1 MKIYTKTGDQGTTS
15 LVGGGTGVQDRRTGG
30 GLRLGG
36 RIDRFRCPAY
46 GPFAGRCGVGA
57 PCLGARTHCLPVDD
71 CCCYAGCG
79 RRRSGQG
86 ERNRRRGCEVSR
98 RGDRPYAGFR
108 EADYQVHYSGRTS
121 CRFAVSCLPHG
132 LPSSRTG
139 GASGRCE
146 VWRRTGGTDV
156 PQPAVGLFLSAGPH
170 ADRIFQRGG
179 NPVDSVR
186 DFIGFF
192 GISYDLPRSF
202 FFVCRKDP
210 TRPMRLKCR

>member
-15 LVGGGTGVQDRRTGG
+15 LVGGERVFKTDERVE
-30 GLRLGG
+30 
-36 RIDRFRCPAY
+36 AY
-46 GPFAGRCGVGA
+46 GSVDELTAFVALLTDHLRGDVGLEPRVWELA
-57 PCLGARTHCLPVDD
+57 RIASQLMTVAATLAVGEGGADKVKGID
-71 CCCYAGCG
+71 A
-79 RRRSGQG
+79 
-86 ERNRRRGCEVSR
+86 EVSR

-121 CRFAVSCLPHG
+121 RRFAVSCLPHG
-132 LPSSRTG
+132 LPSGRTG

-146 VWRRTGGTDV
+146 VWHRTGGTDV
-156 PQPAVGLFLSAGPH
+156 PQPTVGLFLSAGPH

-179 NPVDSVR
+179 NPVDSVT
-186 DFIGFF
+186 GFLSVF
-192 GISYDLPRSF
+192 FRNFVRSAEEF

>member
-15 LVGGGTGVQDRRTGG
+15 LVGGERVFKTDERVE
-30 GLRLGG
+30 
-36 RIDRFRCPAY
+36 AY
-46 GPFAGRCGVGA
+46 GS
-57 PCLGARTHCLPVDD
+57 VDELTAFVALLTD
-71 CCCYAGCG
+71 HL
-79 RRRSGQG
+79 
-86 ERNRRRGCEVSR
+86 
-98 RGDRPYAGFR
+98 RGDVGLEPRVWELARIASQLMTVAATLAVGEGGADKVKGIDA
-108 EADYQVHYSGRTS
+108 EAVKFLGRTS

-179 NPVDSVR
+179 NPVDSVT
-186 DFIGFF
+186 GFYRF
-192 GISYDLPRSF
+192 FSEFRTICRGVF